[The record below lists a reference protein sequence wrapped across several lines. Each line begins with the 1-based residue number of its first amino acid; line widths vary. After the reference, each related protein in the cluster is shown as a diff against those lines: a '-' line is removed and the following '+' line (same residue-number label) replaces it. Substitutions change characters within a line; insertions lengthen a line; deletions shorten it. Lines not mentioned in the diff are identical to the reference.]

1 MREFTRIVGIEGVE
15 NLGVVKA
22 GAIYRSAQPD
32 FDFGGGLALD
42 QLKIKTILNLR
53 KASEAVDVAVFNMQS
68 IEIPLNVF
76 DNIDVAEF
84 DRIIDTMNNKD
95 LQPLLV
101 HCRQGQDRTGV
112 ICACY
117 RMRIDGWAIE
127 EAEEEMQSYG
137 FNDLWF
143 MLSRSLMK
151 YSEAKKIGR

>member
-1 MREFTRIVGIEGVE
+1 MKEFTRIVGVEGVD
-15 NLGVVKA
+15 NLGIVKA

-32 FDFGGGLALD
+32 WELHNLEK
-42 QLKIKTILNLR
+42 LKIKTVLNLR
-53 KASEAVDVAVFNMQS
+53 KSSEKDDVETFQMRS
-68 IEIPLNVF
+68 IEVPLNVF
-76 DNIDVAEF
+76 DNIDATEF
-84 DRIIDTMNNKD
+84 DRVIDTMNNSD

-117 RMRIDGWAIE
+117 RLRIDGWSLE

-143 MLSRSLMK
+143 MLSRSLMR
-151 YSEAKKIGR
+151 YAEARL